1 MEYINIGLVGCIS
14 SGKSTLL
21 DCIFESKLSPVGIDK
36 TTMLPTKYTNHSS
49 YKETQMETIQQI
61 YSINQKDC
69 TTFKNN
75 LTTIDL
81 KVPEFKINVKKFA
94 FKQNYNHSTP
104 VFNIYDFPG
113 LND

>member
-21 DCIFESKLSPVGIDK
+21 DCIFQSMLSPVGIDK
-36 TTMLPTKYTNHSS
+36 TTMLPTQYSNHPTF
-49 YKETQMETIQQI
+49 KETGSVSINNI

-75 LTTIDL
+75 LSNSDL
-81 KVPEFKINVKKFA
+81 KI
-94 FKQNYNHSTP
+94 
-104 VFNIYDFPG
+104 
-113 LND
+113 